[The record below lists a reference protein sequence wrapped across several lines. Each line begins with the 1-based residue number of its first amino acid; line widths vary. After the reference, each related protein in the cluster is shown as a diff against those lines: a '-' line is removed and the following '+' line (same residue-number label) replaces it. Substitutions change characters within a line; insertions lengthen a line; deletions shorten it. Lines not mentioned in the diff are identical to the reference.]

1 MRCFADRIRRA
12 RRLEGWSQARLAGN
26 LGVTTS
32 AVGHWERPG
41 GHLPSTEN
49 LIEVAAYL
57 SISLEWLAAGRGEMR
72 PAQFGERALGTLSLS
87 DEEEALLQ
95 YYRKLDVSSRAFLTQ
110 FLSAL
115 MPMPESDATLVDG
128 HTEAGKRMAS

>member
-1 MRCFADRIRRA
+1 MRCFSDRIRRA

-49 LIEVAAYL
+49 LIEVAGYL

-72 PAQFGERALGTLSLS
+72 PAQFGEKALGMLSLS
-87 DEEEALLQ
+87 DEEETLLQ
-95 YYRKLDVSSRAFLTQ
+95 YYRNLDVSSRAFLTQ
-110 FLSAL
+110 FLRAL
-115 MPMPESDATLVDG
+115 TPKPEADGTLISGCAD
-128 HTEAGKRMAS
+128 AGKRVAS